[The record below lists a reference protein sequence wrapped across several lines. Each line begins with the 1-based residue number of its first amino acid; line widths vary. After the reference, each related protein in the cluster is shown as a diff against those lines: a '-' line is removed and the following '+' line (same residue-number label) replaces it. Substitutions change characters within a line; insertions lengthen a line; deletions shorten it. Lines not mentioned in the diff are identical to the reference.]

1 MLPKNPFQNIKTKQV
16 NTSQKESS
24 VHDKE
29 HTLWNRRSFIQ
40 ALGLAGGGSM
50 MLGGAAISA
59 TSPSPLSVALS
70 ESENENILII
80 IRLRGGNDGLNTIV
94 PLYDYATYANLRPTI
109 KHLESDLLNLSPDF
123 AIPNY
128 MNDLE
133 SVWGDGSMKVVH
145 GVGYPDQNLSHFR
158 STDIWASTADT
169 YEEPTGWWGRYFED
183 LYPDYIV
190 NPPEIPPAV
199 QIGSLGNLI
208 FKGNNTNYA
217 FSVANPDQ
225 LQSVAENGTIHDV
238 LDIPECVY
246 GDKLL
251 YMRSVANTT
260 FTYSQVIND
269 AYLSAENSV
278 EYGDGELAQQLAI
291 VARMIKGG
299 LGSKVYLVSLGSFDT
314 HADQSGNH
322 QELLTELSSTV
333 KNFYT
338 DLQAGGMDENVLSM
352 TISEF
357 GRRPYQN
364 GSNGTDHGAASPV
377 MLFGPA
383 LNGSGFVGNHPD
395 LTTWDENDNLI
406 PSTDFRDIYSTVL
419 TDWFCLDPSVVSTIL
434 LNETYEN
441 LDLGLTCEALS
452 SSDFS
457 NTNRL
462 AHTAI
467 YNNNQT
473 FIEINLPN
481 TSHVTIKLYD
491 IMARD
496 IGTITN
502 ELLFAGRHQFNVKD
516 RIQGRLAYGQYIYR
530 ISTGGEFYS
539 KSILIK

>member
-1 MLPKNPFQNIKTKQV
+1 MFKNHSIKNKVPQTK
-16 NTSQKESS
+16 KDKKI
-24 VHDKE
+24 HDHE
-29 HTLWNRRSFIQ
+29 HTQWNRRSFIQ

-50 MLGGAAISA
+50 VLGGTAISA
-59 TSPSPLSVALS
+59 TSPSPLAVALA
-70 ESENENILII
+70 ENENDNILVI
-80 IRLRGGNDGLNTIV
+80 IRLEGGNDGLNTIV

-109 KHLESDLLNLSPDF
+109 KHQQNDLINLNGDF

-128 MNDLE
+128 MSELE
-133 SVWGDGSMKVVH
+133 TLWGDGGMKVVH

-169 YEEPTGWWGRYFED
+169 YDEPTGWWGRYFED
-183 LYPDYIV
+183 LYPDYITT
-190 NPPEIPPAV
+190 PPEIPPAV
-199 QIGSLGNLI
+199 QIGSIGNLI
-208 FKGNNTNYA
+208 FKGNNSNYG
-217 FSVANPDQ
+217 FSVVNPEQ
-225 LQSVAENGTIHDV
+225 LQNVAENGTLHDV

-251 YMRSVANTT
+251 FMRATANTT
-260 FTYSQVIND
+260 FTYSGVIND
-269 AYLSAENSV
+269 AYLAADNSV
-278 EYGDGELAQQLAI
+278 EYGEGELATQLAI
-291 VARMIKGG
+291 VARLIKGG
-299 LGSKVYLVSLGSFDT
+299 LGSKVYMVSLGSFDT
-314 HADQSGNH
+314 HANQPDRH
-322 QELLTELSSTV
+322 QELLMDLSDTIKKFYEDLTST
-333 KNFYT
+333 
-338 DLQAGGMDENVLSM
+338 GMQDKVLSM

-357 GRRPYQN
+357 GRRPYEN

-383 LNGSGFVGNHPD
+383 LNGNGFVGNHPD
-395 LTTWDENDNLI
+395 LSTWDEDDNLI
-406 PSTDFRDIYSTVL
+406 PSTDFRDIYNTVL
-419 TDWFCLDPSVVSTIL
+419 TDWFCLDPSIVSTIL

-452 SSDFS
+452 TSDFS
-457 NTNRL
+457 NTTRF

-481 TSHVTIKLYD
+481 TSHVNIKLYD

-502 ELLFAGRHQFNVKD
+502 ELLFAGRHRFNVRD

-530 ISTGGEFYS
+530 ISTGGEYYS